1 MFYKL
6 IFALTSHSRKEN
18 SRPHIQ
24 VSLSNYFSQYLHGL
38 KHDFIFKL
46 VNPVVYMINLIVFK
60 AEMLLIS
67 SLTPKQ
73 DTNKEIPHERSRKS
87 IHGVIVTA
95 IFSTF

>member
-1 MFYKL
+1 
-6 IFALTSHSRKEN
+6 
-18 SRPHIQ
+18 
-24 VSLSNYFSQYLHGL
+24 
-38 KHDFIFKL
+38 
-46 VNPVVYMINLIVFK
+46 MINPIVSK